1 MDILNEFSTNFH
13 LSLKNHFCWRI
24 GIQDIDTK
32 CLSEIMNIL
41 LNESEKSKI
50 EYASFFYDFFGGSEA
65 VIDCLKTNY
74 GNKYK
79 VDGFSKITDSLKHT
93 QSSKG
98 MFEKRIMLDKN
109 RENMLIDEVEEIWK
123 QIDQENNWHFL
134 EQKIIRVRNIG
145 NILESQKLVNF

>member
-1 MDILNEFSTNFH
+1 MNEFSTNFH

-32 CLSEIMNIL
+32 SLNEIMNIL
-41 LNESEKSKI
+41 LNESEKCKI

-65 VIDCLKTNY
+65 VIDCLNTNY

-79 VDGFSKITDSLKHT
+79 VEGFSKITDILKNT

-98 MFEKRIMLDKN
+98 VSKKRIILDIH
-109 RENMLIDEVEEIWK
+109 RENMLIEEVEEIWK
-123 QIDQENNWHFL
+123 QINENNNWKFL
-134 EQKIIRVRNIG
+134 EQKISKGRNLG
-145 NILESQKLVNF
+145 SLLESQKLVNF